1 MTRDASPL
9 PSLDALLRAPSA
21 AVLLAR
27 FGRSATTDTLRRI
40 LAERREAR
48 IFHAPAEDLLDR
60 AADVLAASFARSQK
74 PVFNLTG
81 TVLHTNLGRA
91 RLAPEALAALG
102 DRTIHVVPFF
112 MEDGYFTRIA
122 VPKALAGGQNLRFY
136 PPIGTHPGMVDLIR
150 NRIAGHAPSD
160 IVLVGHGSAKSPGRR
175 YALHDHAEQLGARVA
190 FLEEPPF
197 LPDALADAAGPSV
210 AVIGIFAGE
219 GGHVRDDLPA
229 LIAAG
234 RQRYD
239 KEPID
244 LGSIGDAPGL
254 SDLILDS
261 VARS

>member
-1 MTRDASPL
+1 MTK
-9 PSLDALLRAPSA
+9 SLGAERNGRTSKDALLLIAHGSTRYPDAGRTALAHAATIREQGHFAMVAVGFLNGAPSA
-21 AVLLAR
+21 
-27 FGRSATTDTLRRI
+27 S
-40 LAERREAR
+40 
-48 IFHAPAEDLLDR
+48 
-60 AADVLAASFARSQK
+60 
-74 PVFNLTG
+74 
-81 TVLHTNLGRA
+81 
-91 RLAPEALAALG
+91 EALARLG

-122 VPKALAGGQNLRFY
+122 VPKALTGGEKLSFY
-136 PPIGTHPGMVDLIR
+136 PPVGSHSGMVDLIR
-150 NRIAGHAPSD
+150 DRIAGHAPSD

-197 LPDALADAAGPSV
+197 LPDTLAEAAGPSI
-210 AVIGIFAGE
+210 AVIGLFAGE

-234 RQRYD
+234 RQRYG
-239 KEPID
+239 KKLID
-244 LGSIGDAPGL
+244 LGSIGDAPGI